1 MKGMRITIMAAAL
14 IIAGMTVYAQQ
25 GAAPGQRDGLN
36 EDESG
41 FDNPQGRGGPNGMPS
56 DKKREEVRKKIEAV
70 RMWRLT
76 EELKLDEKTSA
87 KLASFLSA
95 LDEKRRDFMRERMEA
110 MRDLR
115 VILMAGKADEK
126 KMRADLDKLEK
137 NRREMEEL
145 QDKEISGVKGLLS
158 VEQQA
163 RYVIFQQDFRR
174 EMRGM
179 IAGARGGGPGMRSGP
194 GNGRMGGGP
203 GSGGGPMQGGPGQ
216 PTVP

>member
-1 MKGMRITIMAAAL
+1 MKGMRIAIMAAVL

-25 GAAPGQRDGLN
+25 GTGQRDGLD
-36 EDESG
+36 EDETR
-41 FDNPQGRGGPNGMPS
+41 FDNPPVQGGPNGMPS

-87 KLASFLSA
+87 RLASFLSA
-95 LDEKRRDFMRERMEA
+95 LDGKRRGFMRERLET

-115 VILMAGKADEK
+115 AILRTGKADEK
-126 KMRADLDKLEK
+126 KMRADLDKLES
-137 NRREMEEL
+137 NRREMEGL
-145 QDKEISGVKGLLS
+145 QDKEISGIKGLLS

-174 EMRGM
+174 ELRRM
-179 IAGARGGGPGMRSGP
+179 IAGARGGGQAMRGP

-203 GSGGGPMQGGPGQ
+203 GPEQ
-216 PTVP
+216 PTAP